1 MGGHLFDKVELALKN
16 NANGHIGKEKE
27 RTSVESS
34 AGVSTLT
41 ITLVTEEDMGVYS
54 CR

>member
-1 MGGHLFDKVELALKN
+1 MGGNLFDKVELALKN
-16 NANGHIGKEKE
+16 YINGYIGKERE

-34 AGVSTLT
+34 GGVSTLT